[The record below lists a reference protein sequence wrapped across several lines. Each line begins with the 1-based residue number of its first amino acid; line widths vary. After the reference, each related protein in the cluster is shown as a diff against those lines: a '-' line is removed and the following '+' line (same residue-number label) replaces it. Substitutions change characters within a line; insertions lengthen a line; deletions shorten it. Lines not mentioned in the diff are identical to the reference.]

1 MTPPFENLP
10 RRIFL
15 DSCTV
20 QTLRNY
26 GGYIFD
32 GESIANTDRIHR
44 VTEGFANV
52 EALRNIFLINQR
64 ASFEWIVSNNS
75 LMEAQAKRDPG
86 HIQWLLEIA
95 HHSEIC
101 LLDDGPS
108 VESRALAARLSE
120 QKFGYLSDKDR
131 WLLRDAVLLGCEA
144 FLTVE
149 RRRPQNAD
157 HVQRELGIIV
167 LTPTTHWTWLRPWA
181 RLWR

>member
-1 MTPPFENLP
+1 MTLAFDKLP

-20 QTLRNY
+20 QTLRDY

-44 VTEGFANV
+44 VTEGVANV
-52 EALRNIFLINQR
+52 EALRNIFLVNER
-64 ASFEWIVSNNS
+64 ASFEWIVSNGS
-75 LMEAQAKRDPG
+75 LMEAQAKRDSG
-86 HIQWLLEIA
+86 HTQWLWDIA

-101 LLDDGPS
+101 RLDDGPDA
-108 VESRALAARLSE
+108 ESRALAARLSE
-120 QKFGYLSDKDR
+120 RKFGYLSDNDR
-131 WLLRDAVLLGCEA
+131 RLLRDAVLLRCEA

-149 RRRPQNAD
+149 RRLPRNAD
-157 HVQRELGIIV
+157 HVQRILGITV
-167 LTPTTHWTWLRPWA
+167 FTPITHWTWLQPWA